1 MKERTGRKGEIM
13 EEVKKQEKV
22 REKSYGAMNR
32 LEEGR
37 EAAIGFE
44 THR

>member
-1 MKERTGRKGEIM
+1 MKGRTGRKGEIM
-13 EEVKKQEKV
+13 EKVKKQEKV

-32 LEEGR
+32 LEERR
-37 EAAIGFE
+37 EAAIGLE